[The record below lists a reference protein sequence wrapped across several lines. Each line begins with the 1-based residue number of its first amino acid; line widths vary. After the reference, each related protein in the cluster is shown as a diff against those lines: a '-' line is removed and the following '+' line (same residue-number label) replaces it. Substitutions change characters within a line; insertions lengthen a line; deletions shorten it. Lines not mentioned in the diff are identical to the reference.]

1 MNTLELVVERER
13 QSPSLEEVVEAV
25 RTLNMVRNHVG
36 GWGEL
41 RITQSVKRSRGR
53 VLEARLMVGS
63 NRHAQYVKPEL
74 YEVVQPAAELLTK
87 ALEANWDMTIDTS
100 ARYGMTLSI
109 KV

>member
-1 MNTLELVVERER
+1 MEEAN
-13 QSPSLEEVVEAV
+13 SPSLEEVLEAV
-25 RTLNMVRNHVG
+25 RTLNMVRTHVSG
-36 GWGEL
+36 FGEL

-87 ALEANWDMTIDTS
+87 ALEANWEMTIDTS
-100 ARYGMTLSI
+100 ARYGMVLSI
-109 KV
+109 RV